1 MLDRVIIWLYDHRGR
16 IFLLLCSPLLFV
28 AWFWLSDFADDA
40 LKAGPE
46 RTPYSIPPK
55 HNDDTLR
62 VAVLGDSWAEYHTT
76 LECDTIFCRVAKRL
90 TSIPVKCFSTGH
102 SGMPSGKIYKEMFA
116 DREVEYEWERNFCSQ
131 LLIEE
136 HPDYCI
142 VMAGINDM
150 RLFKP
155 TGYYTGNYRLI
166 LKLLLHDGI
175 RPVVMEMPDVD
186 FVFFNSQRPFY
197 MQWAYKL
204 LSLWTK
210 VDSHSAQTYR
220 DAMRQMLKDEGL
232 MDKVLFIPATR
243 WNPGGVDAN
252 PGIYLD
258 DRFHLNLDGYH
269 VLDSC
274 MATEIIKDF
283 KKRKG
288 ITH

>member
-16 IFLLLCSPLLFV
+16 IFLLLCSPLLVV
-28 AWFWLSDFADDA
+28 AWFWLSDFADA
-40 LKAGPE
+40 SLKAGPE
-46 RTPYSIPPK
+46 RPPYSIPPR

-76 LECDTIFCRVAKRL
+76 LECDTIFCRYARKL
-90 TSIPVKCFSTGH
+90 TSVPVRCFSTGH
-102 SGMPSGKIYKEMFA
+102 SGMPSGNIYKEMFA

-131 LLIEE
+131 PLIEK

-155 TGYYTGNYRLI
+155 VDYYTGNYKLI
-166 LKLLLHDGI
+166 LKFLLKNDI

-186 FVFFNSQRPFY
+186 FVSFNSQRSFFK
-197 MQWAYKL
+197 QWSYKL
-204 LSLWTK
+204 LSIWTK
-210 VDSHSAQTYR
+210 IDDNSAQTYR

-232 MDKVLFIPATR
+232 MGRVLFIPVTK
-243 WNPGGVDAN
+243 WNPGGVAAN
-252 PGIYLD
+252 PHIYLD
-258 DRFHLNLDGYH
+258 DRFHLNMEGYH

-274 MATEIIKDF
+274 MATEIVKDY
-283 KKRKG
+283 KK
-288 ITH
+288 